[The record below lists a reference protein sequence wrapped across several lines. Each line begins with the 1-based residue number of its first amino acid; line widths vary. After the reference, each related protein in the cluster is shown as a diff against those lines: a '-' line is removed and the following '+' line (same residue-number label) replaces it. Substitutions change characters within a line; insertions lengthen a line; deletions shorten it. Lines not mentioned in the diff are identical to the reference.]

1 MRRYRNDSC
10 PPAIMTCSC
19 RTGIMMCGEVTPLA
33 VAILCYFQPGQPL
46 TLVARHAGHELAISS
61 MRQVLII
68 PIHGSTP
75 AAGK

>member
-1 MRRYRNDSC
+1 MSAATSK
-10 PPAIMTCSC
+10 P
-19 RTGIMMCGEVTPLA
+19 GLA
-33 VAILCYFQPGQPL
+33 L

-75 AAGK
+75 SSWKIAVHKPNARMQEKVPNSFKC